1 MDRSL
6 DTGRVNRRK
15 FYGTV
20 IHHAAAGTVRTHP
33 VAVIGTALGALLV
46 AGPCSTPSSSTS
58 LGTALRPAVL
68 VAAVTA
74 VAHVEWILALSVL
87 TAPARAPCSRPEVS
101 YARSRA
107 LRRAV
112 ERLAAKPRRRRT
124 GARAAASPGQALV
137 RAGNSS
143 CGSGTVLPARAAA
156 RATRKYALVSPPT
169 RRAHSARL

>member
-20 IHHAAAGTVRTHP
+20 IHHAAAGTVRAHP

-74 VAHVEWILALSVL
+74 VAHVEDRLAQAAPNLEDDVVSPAA
-87 TAPARAPCSRPEVS
+87 TNWTPARFSG
-101 YARSRA
+101 
-107 LRRAV
+107 RRV
-112 ERLAAKPRRRRT
+112 E
-124 GARAAASPGQALV
+124 SV
-137 RAGNSS
+137 R
-143 CGSGTVLPARAAA
+143 
-156 RATRKYALVSPPT
+156 
-169 RRAHSARL
+169 